1 MTRCGVGNR
10 AVAVLVAVLT
20 CALVTAGCAAIPTES
35 QPRAV
40 PQQNAG
46 QPTQEIP
53 EPQANLDPLS
63 VVREFVRNGAQTA
76 NDHAASRAYLATRIQ
91 ESWKPGSSVT
101 VIRDDFGTVYAPEAE
116 QPKDPN
122 QRVVALRA
130 TVLGR
135 LASDNSFIADEQKS
149 IRKPV
154 RLQRQSDGEW
164 RIVEPPDNIMITESD
179 FSEAY
184 RQVPVYFFA
193 PDAPALVPDV
203 RYVVAR
209 PQSGLP
215 ARVIDLLLS
224 GPSDGLA
231 GAVRNPLED
240 TTLDSN
246 VTTNS
251 DGSLVVPLTG
261 LGDESEQDRK
271 SMAAQIVRS
280 LQHVTTN
287 RVKLLSDGAPL
298 VPGQPE
304 RRPSDLPA
312 YDTVSSPS
320 SELPGLLTLNGRVH
334 SLGNGAPI
342 NGPAGDGTYDVVSA
356 AQPINGQQLAV
367 VERVG
372 EGVRLRVG
380 GYGGPTQVV
389 DQQAKTMTRPTWR
402 PPVTSDDKSTEVWT
416 VVDGRQVIR
425 VQQNPAGRWVTQRV
439 NAFDLPDEGAITG
452 LRLSRD
458 GTRAALIVDRQ
469 LVVASVVRSPTEV
482 TLRAPRVLQEG
493 RMDSVVD
500 VDWLDQDT
508 LVVALTSERFP
519 VVRVSVDGFRL
530 DQYNSSNLMQP
541 IRAITAAPGRPIVVA
556 DRNGLWTVSEIG
568 AVWRPHQQSS
578 PNAVPFYPG

>member
-1 MTRCGVGNR
+1 MNR
-10 AVAVLVAVLT
+10 PLAALLAVLACVVM
-20 CALVTAGCAAIPTES
+20 VAGCAAIPTES
-35 QPRAV
+35 QPKAI
-40 PQQNAG
+40 PQRNAG

-53 EPQANLDPLS
+53 EPELGLDPLS
-63 VVREFVRNGAQTA
+63 VVREFVRNGARTA
-76 NDHAASRAYLATRIQ
+76 NDHAASRAYLTARMQ

-101 VIRDDFGTVYAPEAE
+101 VIRDEFGTVYAPEAE

-122 QRVVALRA
+122 ERVVALRV

-135 LASDNSFIADEQKS
+135 LASDHSFIADEQKPV
-149 IRKPV
+149 RKPI
-154 RLQRQSDGEW
+154 RLRKQADGEW
-164 RIVEPPDNIMITESD
+164 RIVDPPDNIMIAESD
-179 FSEAY
+179 FADAY
-184 RQVPVYFFA
+184 FKVSVYFFA
-193 PDAPALVPDV
+193 PDSMALVPDV

-231 GAVRNPLED
+231 GAVRNPLGD
-240 TTLDSN
+240 TATLDSN
-246 VTTNS
+246 VTTSN

-261 LGDESEQDRK
+261 LGDESEQDREL
-271 SMAAQIVRS
+271 MAAQIVRS
-280 LQHVTTN
+280 LQHVTTS

-298 VPGQPE
+298 VPGQAE
-304 RRPSDLPA
+304 WRPSDLPA

-334 SLGNGAPI
+334 SLGTGAPI
-342 NGPAGDGTYDVVSA
+342 NGPAGNGTYDVVSA

-367 VERVG
+367 VERAG
-372 EGVRLRVG
+372 QGVRLRVG
-380 GYGGPTQVV
+380 DYGSAGQVV
-389 DQQAKTMTRPTWR
+389 DQRAETMTRPTWR
-402 PPVTSDDKSTEVWT
+402 PPASTDGKSTELWT
-416 VVDGRQVIR
+416 VVDGTQVMR
-425 VQQNPAGRWVTQRV
+425 VQQNPAEQWVTQRV
-439 NAFDLPDEGAITG
+439 NAFELPDEGTITG

-469 LVVASVVRSPTEV
+469 LVVASVVRTPTEV

-493 RMDSVVD
+493 RLDSVVD

-508 LVVALTSERFP
+508 LVVALSSERVP
-519 VVRVSVDGFRL
+519 VVRVSVDGFQL

-541 IRAITAAPGRPIVVA
+541 MRAITAAPGRPIVVA

-568 AVWRPHQQSS
+568 AVWRPHRQST
-578 PNAVPFYPG
+578 PGALPFYPG